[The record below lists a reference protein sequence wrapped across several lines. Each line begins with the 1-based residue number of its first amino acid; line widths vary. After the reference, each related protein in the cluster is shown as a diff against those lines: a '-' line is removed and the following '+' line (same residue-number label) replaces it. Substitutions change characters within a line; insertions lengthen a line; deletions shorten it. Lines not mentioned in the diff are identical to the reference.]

1 VNDEE
6 IKGTPHIHSKN
17 ALEHMTL
24 FGGTV
29 MDTWQ

>member
-6 IKGTPHIHSKN
+6 LKGTPHIYSKN
-17 ALEHMTL
+17 APEHMTL

-29 MDTWQ
+29 MDT